1 MRIWIWIPDRCHQRY
16 TSNIMRGGFI
26 VYMNEYNYSHVTN
39 SQFSTTIYKNL
50 SSTTQT
56 LRNDIKSIN
65 IVYGL
70 KHQNKFK

>member
-1 MRIWIWIPDRCHQRY
+1 
-16 TSNIMRGGFI
+16 
-26 VYMNEYNYSHVTN
+26 MNEYNYARVSN

-65 IVYGL
+65 IVYRL
-70 KHQNKFK
+70 EHQNKFK